1 MTRAK
6 ERLKQLETQN
16 KTLENEVVKL
26 RQQIAIL
33 DHIVKEKKGKENVAE
48 GWPFRDYD
56 WMGIFWSGGVGGLNE
71 VYAWIKRGLRLV
83 G

>member
-6 ERLKQLETQN
+6 ERLKQLETRN

-48 GWPFRDYD
+48 G
-56 WMGIFWSGGVGGLNE
+56 
-71 VYAWIKRGLRLV
+71 
-83 G
+83 